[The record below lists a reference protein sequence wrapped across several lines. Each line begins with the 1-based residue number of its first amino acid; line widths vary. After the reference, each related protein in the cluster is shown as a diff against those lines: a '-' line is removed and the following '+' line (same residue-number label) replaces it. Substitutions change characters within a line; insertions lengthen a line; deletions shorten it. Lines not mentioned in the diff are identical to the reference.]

1 MKTELTQCQ
10 QLFNY
15 YINLKFKEMREE
27 ITGFKKMNMKG
38 VKLAIKVIFQNSE
51 WLKVYQKIKDLQG
64 LFLIFRSLASKFQ

>member
-51 WLKVYQKIKDLQG
+51 WLKVYQKN
-64 LFLIFRSLASKFQ
+64 